1 MIPQQQPQPDPL
13 QPTSDELNAAWGTR
27 LGQAIIGAII
37 LDKLTAQMKS
47 QIEAQAQNE
56 ARLQDHIQE
65 LEAKIAEFTQ
75 QEYDFVDHIQALE
88 SELEVMKTAE
98 RETDNPHAMSEA
110 PEGRTIIAGAK
121 EKAAPLRD
129 GSANL

>member
-1 MIPQQQPQPDPL
+1 MIPQQQPQPDTL

-37 LDKLTAQMKS
+37 LEKLTAQMRV
-47 QIEAQAQNE
+47 QIEEHSKTE
-56 ARLQDHIQE
+56 ARLQAHIQD
-65 LEAKIAEFTQ
+65 LEAKISEFTE
-75 QEYDFVDHIQALE
+75 QEFDFVDHIQALE

-110 PEGRTIIAGAK
+110 AEGRTIIAGAK